1 MVSPLRVLGAAV
13 LFLIVFSCAPGP
25 APLAARHPDTEE
37 DLQARIEREQNP
49 VKKAKYEV
57 RLGRVKLTQAIAAY
71 GAGDVD
77 RCNGLVAAYLAQI
90 KTAWTR
96 LQSAGRNAVK
106 KPEGFRELDIAL
118 REDARL
124 IEDLQ
129 HRIPYNEREQVAKV
143 A

>member
-1 MVSPLRVLGAAV
+1 MVCPSRRHAAAAFLSIALWSVPGSVPLV
-13 LFLIVFSCAPGP
+13 
-25 APLAARHPDTEE
+25 ARRQDSEE
-37 DLQARIEREQNP
+37 DLLARIQREQNP

-124 IEDLQ
+124 IED
-129 HRIPYNEREQVAKV
+129 RSEERRVGKE
-143 A
+143 

>member
-1 MVSPLRVLGAAV
+1 MVFPSLHHAESAFLSTPLWFV
-13 LFLIVFSCAPGP
+13 PGSV
-25 APLAARHPDTEE
+25 PLVAGRQDSEE
-37 DLQARIEREQNP
+37 DLLARIQREQNP
-49 VKKAKYEV
+49 VKKAKYEI

-124 IEDLQ
+124 IEDRSEEHTSELQ
-129 HRIPYNEREQVAKV
+129 SHSDLVC
-143 A
+143 